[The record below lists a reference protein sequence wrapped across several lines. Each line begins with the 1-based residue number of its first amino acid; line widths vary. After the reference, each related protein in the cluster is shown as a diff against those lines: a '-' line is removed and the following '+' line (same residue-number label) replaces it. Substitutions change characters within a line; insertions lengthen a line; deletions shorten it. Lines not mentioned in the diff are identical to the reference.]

1 MYRLVIL
8 FAFVTTVLLTSAIAD
23 PTAPV
28 VEPSATQEAVATE
41 AQPTTA
47 DAATTNDSSAA
58 EPVATTSPETV
69 TEATA
74 VPTDT
79 K

>member
-1 MYRLVIL
+1 MYRLAIL

-28 VEPSATQEAVATE
+28 VEPAATQEAVATD

-47 DAATTNDSSAA
+47 AIAPTNDSPAA
-58 EPVATTSPETV
+58 EPVVATSPETAA
-69 TEATA
+69 EAPA
-74 VPTDT
+74 VPADT